1 MDHEVYKEML
11 ALDAL
16 GVLEEADRDALAEHL
31 QTCAECRGEDREM
44 HDLTALLVHTVA
56 PVAPPAAL
64 RARLLETISSSEAT
78 TERNQRA
85 ALTPDAPERASESA
99 PDLRAEPP
107 AQTEAKT
114 EGGASV
120 SSKVLPFESARG
132 ERKIILSRSAFAF
145 GAIAASLVVVALAA
159 TLLTLWTRNNQLRQ
173 ELAQV
178 SARAEELSRR
188 TMEAQSELARER
200 ETRELLTAPEMNL
213 TVLAGTEAAPRA
225 QATIVYDR
233 STGRALLLAD
243 KLPPTPPGKAYQ
255 LWFIEAGRP
264 PMPGKVFTTDAAG
277 QVMMRDQVPADA
289 ARITVFAVTLEPAQ
303 GVAAPTGDKILLG
316 NDS

>member
-1 MDHEVYKEML
+1 MEHEVYKEML

-16 GVLEEADRDALAEHL
+16 GVLEEADKNALAEHL
-31 QTCAECRGEDREM
+31 RTCAECRGEAREM
-44 HDLTALLVHTVA
+44 RDLAGMLVHTVA
-56 PVAPPAAL
+56 PVAPPVAL
-64 RARLLETISSSEAT
+64 RARLLETITSAEAA
-78 TERNQRA
+78 TERNQRP
-85 ALTPDAPERASESA
+85 ALTHDSAKRSFESA
-99 PDLRAEPP
+99 PDPRGEPAEDE
-107 AQTEAKT
+107 TRT
-114 EGGASV
+114 GGGASA
-120 SSKVLPFESARG
+120 SSKVLSFESGREG
-132 ERKIILSRSAFAF
+132 RKVVLSRSAFAF

-159 TLLTLWTRNNQLRQ
+159 TLFTLWTRNNQLRQ
-173 ELAQV
+173 ELAQA

-188 TMEAQSELARER
+188 TTEAQTELVRER

-233 STGRALLLAD
+233 RTGRALLLAD
-243 KLPPTPPGKAYQ
+243 ELPPAPAGKAYQ

-277 QVMMRDQVPADA
+277 HVMMRDQMPAEA
-289 ARITVFAVTLEPAQ
+289 ARVTVFAVTLEPAQ